1 LLVSRFGRLPPL
13 ALTYLRLVGPA
24 VLAALAAVY
33 TDVVVNIGAD
43 GTRVPSF
50 HVGIEWLAVGVAIVL
65 VALKRS
71 LLVGIVAAVAIVA
84 IVRALN
90 VA

>member
-1 LLVSRFGRLPPL
+1 
-13 ALTYLRLVGPA
+13 
-24 VLAALAAVY
+24 
-33 TDVVVNIGAD
+33 
-43 GTRVPSF
+43 
-50 HVGIEWLAVGVAIVL
+50 VAIVL